1 MQAERT
7 PNAQRP
13 TSNVQRSS
21 AFDIRDV
28 LVAESTERP
37 QQFPESV
44 PRIFGRWML
53 DVGRWAFLRVP
64 LGIAILLLLPGVCAD
79 AAEPLHWSF
88 QPVRKPAIPAVKSAA
103 WLKDGADAFI
113 LAKLEA
119 AGLAPSPDA
128 DRATLLRRATFD
140 LTGLPPTREELS
152 AFVRDPAPDD
162 AAFAKVV
169 DRLLASPRF
178 GERWAR
184 HWLDVVRYADSVG
197 RTWNSPFLY
206 AWRYR
211 DWVIDSLNEDKP
223 FSVFASEQIAGD
235 LLPARTVAEKR
246 SRLTATG
253 LLALGALPLQ
263 DSGALTFALDRV
275 DDQIDVTSRAFLGL
289 TMACARCHDHKTD
302 PISQRDYYALAG
314 IFYSS
319 DTLSGGQ
326 RGSYVDPDLHHRLP
340 VDNTPVAQ
348 ILPAP
353 RGAKPDAPASGA
365 GTMMMVPKGSPIS
378 VGMDA
383 SGRYVMN
390 PNLAMGVAE
399 GEICDCAIRI
409 KGEANQTGDTP
420 RRGDLRVPGLPALP
434 AIGEKESGR
443 LALAQWIAS
452 PGNPLTA
459 RVAVNRVWAHLFGR
473 GLVRTVDD
481 FGSTG
486 ENPSHPELLDHLAS
500 RFAEPAALPA
510 SGGMGWSV
518 KKLIRALMLS
528 HTYRQRSASDAER
541 AKLDG
546 ANTLFS
552 RMNPKRLEFEAI
564 RDSMLFVGGQLD
576 FSRPDGIPI
585 AGNGGKGKVGRTRA
599 TLDEHAPVRTIFLP
613 VLRDLLPEVYKTFD
627 FPEPTQITGRRD
639 VTTVPSQALF
649 FLNSRFAAD
658 TSSAAA
664 QRIIADSALR
674 DDEARIRRAY
684 AVLLGREPAREE
696 IADAAA
702 FLGEEK
708 GSPSA
713 AWSALVQ
720 SLMAGTE
727 FRYVW

>member
-1 MQAERT
+1 VKLLVLAL
-7 PNAQRP
+7 
-13 TSNVQRSS
+13 S
-21 AFDIRDV
+21 AVR
-28 LVAESTERP
+28 LV
-37 QQFPESV
+37 SV
-44 PRIFGRWML
+44 
-53 DVGRWAFLRVP
+53 VEVA
-64 LGIAILLLLPGVCAD
+64 A

-88 QPVRKPAIPAVKSAA
+88 APVRKPAIPAVKNAA
-103 WLKDGADAFI
+103 WLKDGTDGFI

-119 AGLAPSPDA
+119 AGIAPNPDA

-140 LTGLPPTREELS
+140 LTGLPPTPEELA
-152 AFVRDPAPDD
+152 AFVRDPANDD

-184 HWLDVVRYADSVG
+184 HWLDVVHYADSVG
-197 RTWNSPFLY
+197 RSWNSPFLY

-235 LLPARTVAEKR
+235 LLPARTVTEKR
-246 SRLTATG
+246 SRLTGTG

-263 DSGALTFALDRV
+263 ESGSQQFALDRV

-289 TMACARCHDHKTD
+289 TVACARCHDHKTD

-319 DTLSGGQ
+319 ETLSGGQ

-340 VDNTPVAQ
+340 VDTIPVAQ
-348 ILPAP
+348 IIPPA
-353 RGAKPDAPASGA
+353 RGTKPLAAAGPDTMQMAMSNDRISGGA
-365 GTMMMVPKGSPIS
+365 
-378 VGMDA
+378 MDA
-383 SGRYVMN
+383 NGRYRVN

-399 GEICDCAIRI
+399 GEIQDCAIRI

-443 LALAQWIAS
+443 LALAQWITS
-452 PGNPLTA
+452 PANPLTA
-459 RVAVNRVWAHLFGR
+459 RVAVNRIWAHLFGR

-481 FGSTG
+481 FGFTG
-486 ENPSHPELLDHLAS
+486 ENPTHPELLDHLAV
-500 RFAEPAALPA
+500 RFATPSQLSTLNSQPLTA
-510 SGGMGWSV
+510 SGMGWSV

-528 HTYRQRSASDAER
+528 HTYRQASTTDPER
-541 AKLDG
+541 TKRDG
-546 ANTLFS
+546 ANGLYW

-564 RDSMLFVGGQLD
+564 RDSMLLVGGQLD
-576 FSRPDGIPI
+576 FARPDGIPI
-585 AGNGGKGKVGRTRA
+585 AGNGGKGKTARTRA
-599 TLDEHAPVRTIFLP
+599 TLDEHSAYRTVYLP
-613 VLRDLLPEVYKTFD
+613 VLRDLLPEIYKTFD
-627 FPEPTQITGRRD
+627 FPEPTQISGKRE
-639 VTTVPSQALF
+639 VTTVPAQALF
-649 FLNSRFAAD
+649 FVNSEFAA
-658 TSSAAA
+658 SSATSAA
-664 QRIIADSALR
+664 GRIL
-674 DDEARIRRAY
+674 DDKSLLDDDARIRRAY

-702 FLGEEK
+702 FLVTEK
-708 GSPSA
+708 GTPSA
-713 AWSALVQ
+713 SWTSLVQ